1 MRPHPDASDAVL
13 PRCPAFPFRRDDPLA
28 PPALYA
34 VARDREPMYRVTL
47 WDGRQAWLVTRHEH
61 VRAILTDDERFSGRF
76 DQERFPR
83 VTEARVVVDRDE
95 RAFVGMDNPE
105 HDRLRRLFTAEFS
118 VPRMR
123 ALEPRIAAI
132 AEGLIDAMLEAGPPC
147 DLVEALA
154 VPFPSLVMSAL
165 IGSPPEDA
173 PFIIECA
180 VARHGLTQTAGTARS
195 KARELADYVR
205 RLIDAKAREPGDD
218 LISRV
223 LHEHVRAGRLTE
235 DELAETGA
243 MILRA
248 GHDTTTN
255 MISTGTLLLL
265 RDDATRARLAAEP
278 AGLPRAI
285 EELLRLTSPV
295 QFSPRRVAR
304 VDVEIGGVTVKAG
317 DALFLLLGSANRDAA
332 VFPDPDTLDAARPEA
347 ARHLA
352 FGFGIHQCLGQTLA
366 RIELR
371 IVFEALLRRLPSLR
385 LALPFESI
393 RFKDDMQIYGVH
405 ALPVAW

>member
-1 MRPHPDASDAVL
+1 MRPSTDAPGPAL
-13 PRCPAFPFRRDDPLA
+13 PRRPAFPFRRDDPLA

-34 VARDREPMYRVTL
+34 AAREREPLYRVTL
-47 WDGRQAWLVTRHEH
+47 WDGRPAWLVTRHED
-61 VRAILTDDERFSGRF
+61 VRAVLSDDARFSGRF
-76 DQERFPR
+76 DQEGLPR
-83 VTEARVVVDRDE
+83 VTEARVAVDHDE
-95 RAFVGMDNPE
+95 RAFVGLDNPE

-132 AEGLIDAMLEAGPPC
+132 AERRVDAMVEAGPPC

-154 VPFPSLVMSAL
+154 VPVPSLVMSEL
-165 IGSPPEDA
+165 IGSAPEDA
-173 PFIIECA
+173 PFIIDCA
-180 VARHGLTQTAGTARS
+180 AARHGLAQSVGTARS

-205 RLIDAKAREPGDD
+205 RLIETKARAPGDD

-248 GHDTTTN
+248 GHDTTTH
-255 MISTGTLLLL
+255 MM
-265 RDDATRARLAAEP
+265 
-278 AGLPRAI
+278 
-285 EELLRLTSPV
+285 
-295 QFSPRRVAR
+295 
-304 VDVEIGGVTVKAG
+304 VKAG

-332 VFPDPDTLDAARPEA
+332 VFADPDAMDLARPEA
-347 ARHLA
+347 SRHLA

-371 IVFEALLRRLPSLR
+371 IVFEVLLRRLPGLR
-385 LALPFESI
+385 LAVEPDAI
-393 RFKDDMQIYGVH
+393 RFRDDMQIYGVH